1 MIVFSI
7 TIFFFNLIIFMNYE
21 KISKLYNL
29 FDYPDHQRK
38 KHKNPTPLFG
48 GLAIFSNI
56 FLYCLVDYF
65 DLIELNFFQNKSD
78 ILIFFAFSFLFFFI
92 GFIDDKYSI
101 SPNLKF
107 LNYIVLITFLM
118 FLDNDLIINIINFS
132 FSSLIINLN
141 NFSFFFT
148 ILCFLL
154 FINSYNMLDGIN
166 GQAASYTIYILTIFL
181 FLNINIILTITLII
195 TILFF
200 LYFNFKDKMF
210 LGDSGTI
217 LMGFVLSYFFIKS
230 HNMGTNIYSDEIFLI
245 MMIPGFELLR
255 LAAFRIIKK
264 KHPFKPD
271 NNHVHHYMIKK
282 IGYLKSYL
290 IIQGLLIFPYALYL
304 IFHNTLISFII
315 SFLIYNLLIYFTK
328 NEK

>member
-1 MIVFSI
+1 M
-7 TIFFFNLIIFMNYE
+7 
-21 KISKLYNL
+21 
-29 FDYPDHQRK
+29 
-38 KHKNPTPLFG
+38 
-48 GLAIFSNI
+48 
-56 FLYCLVDYF
+56 
-65 DLIELNFFQNKSD
+65 D
-78 ILIFFAFSFLFFFI
+78 I
-92 GFIDDKYSI
+92 
-101 SPNLKF
+101 
-107 LNYIVLITFLM
+107 NYIVLITFLM

-230 HNMGTNIYSDEIFLI
+230 HHSKYI
-245 MMIPGFELLR
+245 
-255 LAAFRIIKK
+255 A
-264 KHPFKPD
+264 
-271 NNHVHHYMIKK
+271 
-282 IGYLKSYL
+282 
-290 IIQGLLIFPYALYL
+290 
-304 IFHNTLISFII
+304 
-315 SFLIYNLLIYFTK
+315 
-328 NEK
+328 